1 MGKDEPL
8 EAGLTTLNETK
19 EADGVKTIP
28 AKTTTPAV
36 ITKPEKKL
44 GTPYIEVTPPTES
57 VELAKEAP
65 RPRRLANLVTSW
77 DPRVAKIK
85 KTVAGQ
91 GVSEAAGLTKSS
103 TRLGP
108 KLPPKSENAVR
119 QQQAGKVDLFL
130 LSCNTLFPQ

>member
-8 EAGLTTLNETK
+8 EAGLTTIKEAK
-19 EADGVKTIP
+19 EADGVKTSP
-28 AKTTTPAV
+28 AKTATPAV

-44 GTPYIEVTPPTES
+44 GTPYVVVTPPTES
-57 VELAKEAP
+57 VDSAKEAPAP

-77 DPRVAKIK
+77 DPRVAQLK
-85 KTVAGQ
+85 KTVAG
-91 GVSEAAGLTKSS
+91 AGLTKSS